1 MEDLLTII
9 LVVIFFGVPAVAI
22 LISGLTSLFTVIFIK
37 PVKARKEALEKEI
50 EAQQLKNQEIIKKSI
65 EEGCAAERAKLE
77 AERIELEKQKLEYQE
92 KKDNLDAEYDNKLEA
107 LREKYKSERDELRKK
122 IKLREEELQREYDE
136 KEKGL
141 TRKEH
146 ELNQRIA
153 DFSKQN
159 EENIVLKTKNAELE
173 RALEFEKEKIRDE
186 ILEWYERE
194 FIRLFGQKFD
204 TKGYFDNI
212 GTGRFSRA
220 MTSIEGMKELEI
232 TAKFSPQS
240 DKRRKTDYTT
250 TLYSCD
256 CGDSFKKSH
265 VCKHRMYLAYY
276 LGFMQFYANEFERT
290 YDKLVEAVV
299 SIDEEFDKSKKNKT
313 KRNAS
318 Q

>member
-1 MEDLLTII
+1 MDGEAI
-9 LVVIFFGVPAVAI
+9 LAIVFFGGI
-22 LISGLTSLFTVIFIK
+22 LLLALCGALSALFARIFIEPRQK
-37 PVKARKEALEKEI
+37 KKELLEKEI
-50 EAQQLKNQEIIKKSI
+50 QAQQIKNQETIKKAI
-65 EEGCAAERAKLE
+65 EEGCAKEREKLESERAQ
-77 AERIELEKQKLEYQE
+77 LEKQKIEYQE
-92 KKDNLDAEYDNKLEA
+92 KKDKLDLEYDNKLEA

-194 FIRLFGQKFD
+194 FIRLFGQKFN

-299 SIDEEFDKSKKNKT
+299 SIDEEFDKSKKSKT